1 MRDIWYFRTYQF
13 EMHIIMLSVDRKWT
27 DHRTMIIK
35 QKKPYLAMTFQ
46 DVFGIKVKHLK
57 TFDNLS
63 SFLRAFGLIVMSKEV
78 FAVPFEASL

>member
-1 MRDIWYFRTYQF
+1 
-13 EMHIIMLSVDRKWT
+13 
-27 DHRTMIIK
+27 MIIK

-46 DVFGIKVKHLK
+46 DVLGIKVKHLK

>member
-1 MRDIWYFRTYQF
+1 
-13 EMHIIMLSVDRKWT
+13 
-27 DHRTMIIK
+27 MIIK

-78 FAVPFEASL
+78 FAVPFEASLQILSSEIKIMENS